1 MDKLM
6 PLKPR
11 VSEKAY
17 GQSQVGNVYSF
28 VVPGDANKQ
37 TVASAVTAQF
47 GVTVESVNITN
58 VKGKPK
64 RAYRKGRYV
73 SGERSDFKKAF
84 VTVKAG
90 ENIPIFAAEEEAEKK
105 AEKAAIKAAKKES
118 KK

>member
-1 MDKLM
+1 MDKFM
-6 PLKPR
+6 TLKPR

-28 VVPGDANKQ
+28 VVPHEANKQ

-58 VKGKPK
+58 IKGKPK

-73 SGERSDFKKAF
+73 TGQRSDFKKAY
-84 VTVKAG
+84 VSVKDG
-90 ENIPIFAAEEEAEKK
+90 DNIPIFAAEEEAEKK
-105 AEKAAIKAAKKES
+105 AEKAAIKAAKKE